1 MLPAL
6 IIVEIGV
13 FLFYLKKGTAIS
25 KIRATCNII
34 KNLRYINEKYKKI
47 QNERIVS
54 DKKLIKTFEDQILIP
69 KIMDAQKNDFFGNF
83 IKNLSRLSR
92 KFL

>member
-13 FLFYLKKGTAIS
+13 FLFYFKKGVAIS
-25 KIRATCNII
+25 KIKATCNII
-34 KNLRYINEKYKKI
+34 KNLRYINKKYNKI

-54 DKKLIKTFEDQILIP
+54 DKKLIKTFEDQILVP
-69 KIMDAQKNDFFGNF
+69 KIMDAQKNDFFGSF
-83 IKNLSRLSR
+83 ITNLSRFSR
-92 KFL
+92 RFL

>member
-1 MLPAL
+1 MQSKELSL
-6 IIVEIGV
+6 LLQYIYIN
-13 FLFYLKKGTAIS
+13 IS
-25 KIRATCNII
+25 
-34 KNLRYINEKYKKI
+34 LNEKYKKI

-69 KIMDAQKNDFFGNF
+69 KIMDTQKNDFFGNF